1 MQATMS
7 STIAKRVGLRQSVT
21 VDAGLVLAGSALI
34 SLFAQVRIPLPFT
47 PVPITGQTFAVLF
60 VGAALGRR
68 RGLASV
74 LLYLGEGAMGLPV
87 FAGGAGLARLVGPTG
102 GYLVGFLPAAYLA
115 GWSAEHGLDRR
126 WFAALPQFLA
136 AQASIYLTGVLW
148 LATFVGWEKVLLAGL
163 APFLILDAAKALL
176 AAAAL
181 PSAWRLLDALE
192 SP

>member
-7 STIAKRVGLRQSVT
+7 STIAKRAGIRQSVW
-21 VDAGLVLAGSALI
+21 VDAGLVFVGSVLI
-34 SLFAQVRIPLPFT
+34 ALFAQVRIPLPFT

-68 RGLASV
+68 RGAASV
-74 LLYLGEGAMGLPV
+74 LLYLAEGAVGLPV
-87 FAGGAGLARLVGPTG
+87 FAGGAGLARLFGPTG

-115 GWSAEHGLDRR
+115 GWSAEQGLDRR
-126 WFAALPQFLA
+126 WFAALPHFLL
-136 AQASIYLTGVLW
+136 AQLSIYLTGVLW
-148 LATFVGWEKVLLAGL
+148 LATYVGWQQVLLAGL
-163 APFLILDAAKALL
+163 VPFLVLDAAKALL

-192 SP
+192 RS